1 MKRIAPNAIIPSSA
15 YSVPRRLIKA
25 YTQMP
30 DRIPRMGDL
39 IYGEIVSLG
48 FHTSLESVSAR
59 IHTIHD
65 RTRAVFVFGNRYAPD
80 HYEGI
85 VPDAPCTTVDML
97 ARSGLVGE
105 MLNHN
110 ELIASPTQVKILGYV
125 CDTTGQVVNTAD
137 HVLIT
142 PKRLERTGSGA
153 RIILCIGTAMNSGK
167 SYAAAACCYALSSM
181 EKRVRAAKITGTA
194 SLKDVLLMQDCG
206 AQKVVDFTFFGHP
219 STYMLS
225 EDELLRIFHS
235 VDMKYGNNPRNYLV
249 LEFADGIFQRETAML
264 LRHPMVKSRIHRLI
278 LCASDA
284 AGVAGG
290 LKILSDDFDLAPH
303 AISGVCSSSPLAV
316 REIGS
321 FTDLPILKS
330 VERDYKAIY
339 GLIK

>member
-1 MKRIAPNAIIPSSA
+1 MKRITQNAIIPSSA
-15 YSVPRRLIKA
+15 YSVPHKLIKA
-25 YTQMP
+25 FTQIP
-30 DRIPRMGDL
+30 DRVPENGDL
-39 IYGEIVSLG
+39 VYGEIVTLG

-80 HYEGI
+80 HYEGL
-85 VPDAPCTTVDML
+85 VPEKPCTMVDML
-97 ARSGLVGE
+97 ARSGIVGE
-105 MLNHN
+105 MKNHN
-110 ELIASPTQVKILGYV
+110 ELIASPTRVRILGYV
-125 CDTTGQVVNTAD
+125 CDQEGKVVNTRD
-137 HVLIT
+137 HVLIS
-142 PKRLERTGSGA
+142 PRRLERTAPGA
-153 RIILCIGTAMNSGK
+153 KIILCVGTAMNSGK

-181 EKRVRAAKITGTA
+181 EKRVRAAKVTGTA

-206 AQKVVDFTFFGHP
+206 AQKVIDFTFFGYP
-219 STYMLS
+219 STYML
-225 EDELLRIFHS
+225 EEEELLRIFHS

-264 LRHPMVKSRIHRLI
+264 LRHPLVQQRLHKLI

-290 LKILSDDFDLAPH
+290 IDILRDNFNLVPN

-321 FTDLPILKS
+321 FTDLPVLKS
-330 VERDYKAIY
+330 IERDYKAIY
-339 GLIK
+339 SLIK